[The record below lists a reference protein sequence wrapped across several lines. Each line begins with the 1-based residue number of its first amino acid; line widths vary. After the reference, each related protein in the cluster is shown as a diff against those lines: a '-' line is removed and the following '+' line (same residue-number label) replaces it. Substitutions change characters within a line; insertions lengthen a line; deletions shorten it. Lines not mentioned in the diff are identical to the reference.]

1 MPPPSRR
8 TSLFPNAGRGP
19 LLRPPVRVSPCPSMH
34 TRFVHIPGLSTWVC
48 VLFALA
54 HSIWCVMLVCFSSQ
68 QPILRR
74 PRTESHRIM
83 LSVAKSR
90 LLWKKISAPQCSF
103 TLFSHWVSD
112 FAIHCLFCR
121 LVIWNTVDL
130 LMLCEFVPISLS
142 RRLSVS
148 LVGATPDFPLLQT
161 APLQMSYSILC

>member
-1 MPPPSRR
+1 VLLVNRIDEVTHGHKVSFAMELIYADAQDSS
-8 TSLFPNAGRGP
+8 SLH
-19 LLRPPVRVSPCPSMH
+19 LYVPCPSLH

-83 LSVAKSR
+83 LSVAKS

-103 TLFSHWVSD
+103 SLFSPG
-112 FAIHCLFCR
+112 CLILPFI
-121 LVIWNTVDL
+121 V
-130 LMLCEFVPISLS
+130 
-142 RRLSVS
+142 LSVG
-148 LVGATPDFPLLQT
+148 L
-161 APLQMSYSILC
+161 